1 LSQNIRVFY
10 TSTTLSWGFTVRYR
24 EVSAA
29 QPSYILPPPTT
40 IVGAFSYPLARMLG
54 LADSLPERKAYKNG
68 YLASKTMKAFL
79 DSTLAA
85 SAGVA
90 GEGGL
95 VMHQEPSKIHA
106 SIYKGVSE
114 ADRIRAEPFTEKFYR
129 DALTRIFPVQA
140 TGATYAPGV
149 KLYMTWVLDADKLLK
164 NLRENGVRVVEE
176 DLDSAA
182 RQAVHGV
189 TRVGSK
195 EGIVAVD
202 HGLTG
207 YERNPEI
214 VSPGGKIR
222 TIQYVPSECVD
233 PEDKIPQVTLPY
245 LDYSPRL
252 FYIPS
257 ESASNTFL
265 KPYSI
270 PTGKWLRVKHPCKA
284 YAPREFK
291 EEFTSVGI

>member
-1 LSQNIRVFY
+1 
-10 TSTTLSWGFTVRYR
+10 
-24 EVSAA
+24 
-29 QPSYILPPPTT
+29 
-40 IVGAFSYPLARMLG
+40 MLG
-54 LADSLPERKAYKNG
+54 LADSLPERRAYKNG
-68 YLASKTMKAFL
+68 YLASKTIKAFL

-95 VMHQEPSKIHA
+95 VMHQEPSRIHA
-106 SIYKGVSE
+106 SIYKGESE
-114 ADRIRAEPFTEKFYR
+114 ADRMRAKPFTEKFYGES
-129 DALTRIFPVQA
+129 LTRIFPVQA
-140 TGATYAPGV
+140 VGATYAPGV
-149 KLYMTWVLDADKLLK
+149 KLYMTWVLDVDKLLK
-164 NLRENGVRVVEE
+164 SLRENGARVDEE

-189 TRVGSK
+189 SRVGSK

-202 HGLTG
+202 PELTG
-207 YERNPEI
+207 YEKNPEI
-214 VSPGGKIR
+214 VNPGGKII

-233 PEDKIPQVTLPY
+233 PEEITPQITLPY

-284 YAPREFK
+284 YAPRELK
-291 EEFTSVGI
+291 QEFTSVGI

>member
-1 LSQNIRVFY
+1 LNQNIRVFY
-10 TSTTLSWGFTVRYR
+10 TSTTLSWGFTVRYK

-40 IVGAFSYPLARMLG
+40 IVGAFSYPLARILG
-54 LADSLPERKAYKNG
+54 LVDKLPENKAYKNG
-68 YLASKTMKAFL
+68 YLVSKTMKTFL
-79 DSTLAA
+79 ESTIAA
-85 SAGVA
+85 SAGVV

-106 SIYKGVSE
+106 SIYKGGEE
-114 ADRIRAEPFTEKFYR
+114 ANRIRAEPFTKKFYGES
-129 DALTRIFPVQA
+129 LPKIFPVQA
-140 TGATYAPGV
+140 VGATYAPGV
-149 KLYMTWVLDADKLLK
+149 KLYMTWVLDVDKLLK
-164 NLRENGVRVVEE
+164 NLRENGVQVGEE

-182 RQAVHGV
+182 RIAVHGV
-189 TRVGSK
+189 TRIGSK

-202 HGLTG
+202 PDLTG

-214 VSPGGKIR
+214 VNPGGKIR

-233 PEDKIPQVTLPY
+233 PEEMIPQITLPY

-257 ESASNTFL
+257 ESASNILL
-265 KPYSI
+265 KPYSVPI
-270 PTGKWLRVKHPCKA
+270 GKWLRVKHPCKA

-291 EEFTSVGI
+291 QEFTSVGI

>member
-1 LSQNIRVFY
+1 MNQNIRVFY
-10 TSTTLSWGFTVRYR
+10 TSTTLSWGFIVRYK

-40 IVGAFSYPLARMLG
+40 IVGAFSYPLARILG
-54 LADSLPERKAYKNG
+54 LIDKLPENKVYKNG
-68 YLASKTMKAFL
+68 YLVSKTMKTFL
-79 DSTLAA
+79 ESTIAA

-95 VMHQEPSKIHA
+95 VMHQELSKIHA
-106 SIYKGVSE
+106 SIYKDGSD
-114 ADRIRAEPFTEKFYR
+114 ANNIRAEPFTGKFYGKS
-129 DALTRIFPVQA
+129 LPRIFPVQA
-140 TGATYAPGV
+140 VGATYAPGV
-149 KLYMTWVLDADKLLK
+149 KLYMTWVLDVDKLLK
-164 NLRENGVRVVEE
+164 NLRENGVGIGEK

-182 RQAVHGV
+182 QLAVHGV
-189 TRVGSK
+189 TRIGSK

-202 HGLTG
+202 PDLTG

-214 VSPGGKIR
+214 VNPGGKIR

-233 PEDKIPQVTLPY
+233 PEEMIPQITLPY

-257 ESASNTFL
+257 ASASNILL
-265 KPYSI
+265 KPYSV

-291 EEFTSVGI
+291 QEFTSVGL

>member
-1 LSQNIRVFY
+1 
-10 TSTTLSWGFTVRYR
+10 
-24 EVSAA
+24 
-29 QPSYILPPPTT
+29 
-40 IVGAFSYPLARMLG
+40 MLG

-68 YLASKTMKAFL
+68 YLVSKTMKAFL

-95 VMHQEPSKIHA
+95 VMHQELSRIHA
-106 SIYKGVSE
+106 SIYKGKTE
-114 ADRIRAEPFTEKFYR
+114 AGKMRAEPFTGKFYGES
-129 DALTRIFPVQA
+129 LTRIFPVQA
-140 TGATYAPGV
+140 VGATYAPGV

-164 NLRENGVRVVEE
+164 NLRESGVPVDEE

-202 HGLTG
+202 PELTG

-233 PEDKIPQVTLPY
+233 PEEIIPQITLPD

-257 ESASNTFL
+257 LSASNTFL
-265 KPYSI
+265 KPYSL
-270 PTGKWLRVKHPCKA
+270 PNGKWLRVKHPCKA
-284 YAPREFK
+284 YASREFK
-291 EEFTSVGI
+291 QEFTSVGI